1 MKQMILMIFCY
12 RHFGIEESSYLIL
25 LKYLTIF
32 QDEQVK
38 TF

>member
-12 RHFGIEESSYLIL
+12 RHFWIEESSYLIEL
-25 LKYLTIF
+25 NYLTTF

>member
-12 RHFGIEESSYLIL
+12 RHFWIEESSYLIEI
-25 LKYLTIF
+25 YLTTF